1 MIRTKNKMIRNCF
14 VDETIMCSP
23 SVRTFLTNWYF
34 FSSRLVICCYACT
47 VHPTQWDLFG
57 VIIECA
63 QTLHQETEFKN
74 STNIPINNG
83 WQFVLWANA
92 IYANMQH
99 CTCIIYATVARQC
112 VLVNI
117 SISFTVCD
125 WSGWIFATTIRG
137 RRQEYKKNNKIMP
150 LYESVCRAVVFFVF
164 SCSPKIYGNN
174 LYVLAGIWDY
184 SSIYRH

>member
-1 MIRTKNKMIRNCF
+1 MTHFQKNKQDFNINMVIYDSNPKQNDTKLFCWWNDY
-14 VDETIMCSP
+14 VQP
-23 SVRTFLTNWYF
+23 LGTNLFNKLIIF
-34 FSSRLVICCYACT
+34 FFRLVVCCYACT

-99 CTCIIYATVARQC
+99 CTCIMCICNALA
-112 VLVNI
+112 
-117 SISFTVCD
+117 S
-125 WSGWIFATTIRG
+125 
-137 RRQEYKKNNKIMP
+137 
-150 LYESVCRAVVFFVF
+150 
-164 SCSPKIYGNN
+164 
-174 LYVLAGIWDY
+174 LYVSLYLYLIHGVTD
-184 SSIYRH
+184 RVECLQQP